1 MKYQEE
7 DKTVTKESIDNQLPT
22 DGASLVGRRGLLKA
36 GVVGGAATLL
46 GTAAP
51 GRAIAASEAPAI
63 DTSFADFV
71 LPKINGDDDS
81 LLKIQKKGV
90 IVVGISDDWPYSFL
104 DPKAGNAWSGIDAD
118 TINFCCKMLKIPKID
133 VQTVTFDGLVP
144 GTLAGRFDMVGDSI
158 HYTKARAK
166 IVNFCFPNYYY
177 AETLAVAK
185 GNPQNIHKLDD
196 LKGKKAGTL
205 LGTNYAEWLGGI
217 PGVTMQGYKD
227 WQQMMPELALGR
239 VDAVLYDQPVVAAQM
254 KDHPEWKID
263 IVEDYEPRTFKNPNG
278 YSRYAF
284 RQGDIQLVT
293 AFSAAIE
300 WMEYNSEMPKILKKW
315 GLTGYNN

>member
-7 DKTVTKESIDNQLPT
+7 GKAVTKESADNQSPT
-22 DGASLVGRRGLLKA
+22 DGASAVGRRGLLKA
-36 GVVGGAATLL
+36 GVVAGAATLL

-104 DPKAGNAWSGIDAD
+104 DPKANNAWSGIDAD

-205 LGTNYAEWLGGI
+205 LGTNYAEWLGAI

-254 KDHPEWKID
+254 KDHPEWKVD
-263 IVEDYEPRTFKNPNG
+263 VVEDYEPRTYKNPNG

-284 RQGDIQLVT
+284 RQADIQLVT

-300 WMEYNSEMPKILKKW
+300 WMEYNHEMQKILTKW
-315 GLTGYNN
+315 GLVGYNN

>member
-1 MKYQEE
+1 
-7 DKTVTKESIDNQLPT
+7 
-22 DGASLVGRRGLLKA
+22 
-36 GVVGGAATLL
+36 
-46 GTAAP
+46 
-51 GRAIAASEAPAI
+51 
-63 DTSFADFV
+63 
-71 LPKINGDDDS
+71 
-81 LLKIQKKGV
+81 
-90 IVVGISDDWPYSFL
+90 
-104 DPKAGNAWSGIDAD
+104 
-118 TINFCCKMLKIPKID
+118 
-133 VQTVTFDGLVP
+133 LVP

-158 HYTKARAK
+158 HYTKARSK

-177 AETLAVAK
+177 AETLAVPK
-185 GNPQNIHKLDD
+185 GNPLNIHKLDD

-205 LGTNYAEWLGGI
+205 LGTNYAEWLGAI

-284 RQGDIQLVT
+284 RQADIQLVT

-300 WMEYNSEMPKILKKW
+300 WMEYNQEMQKILTKW

>member
-1 MKYQEE
+1 MSDQQEE
-7 DKTVTKESIDNQLPT
+7 GRAMTTDPIVTTTQAESPLI
-22 DGASLVGRRGLLKA
+22 GRRNVLRA
-36 GVVGGAATLL
+36 GVVGGAAALA
-46 GTAAP
+46 GAAAP
-51 GRAIAASEAPAI
+51 SRAIAAGDPPAI
-63 DTSFADFV
+63 DSSFADFV
-71 LPKINGDDDS
+71 LPKIAGDDDS
-81 LLKIQKKGV
+81 LIKIQKKGV

-104 DPKAGNAWSGIDAD
+104 DPKANNAWAGIDAD
-118 TINFCCKMLKIPKID
+118 SITFCCKMLKIPKID

-177 AETLAVAK
+177 AER
-185 GNPQNIHKLDD
+185 
-196 LKGKKAGTL
+196 
-205 LGTNYAEWLGGI
+205 LGAI

-284 RQGDIQLVT
+284 RQGDIQLVS

-300 WMEYNSEMPKILKKW
+300 WMEYNQEMQKILTKW
-315 GLTGYNN
+315 GLVGYNN